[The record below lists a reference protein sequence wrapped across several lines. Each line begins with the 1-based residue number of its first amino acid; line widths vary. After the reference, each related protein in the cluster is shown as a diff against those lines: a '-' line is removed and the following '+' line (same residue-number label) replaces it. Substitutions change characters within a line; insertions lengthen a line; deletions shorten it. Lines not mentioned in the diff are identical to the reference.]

1 MTSRSRALAAAVLCL
16 ALAAPAAAQSKKEL
30 VNRILLLQQPGI
42 EALARGI
49 AEQPA
54 MRIAQAARLHLQN
67 IPADKREATFKAV
80 DADLKRYV
88 DETVPLVRD
97 RAIKLAPG
105 TLGTELETNFN
116 EAELKQLIDWLES
129 PVIKRFQQLSPQIE
143 RTLIERLVND
153 TRGQVEPKLKAL
165 EVSVSKHL
173 GLPPPQAAGAGAP
186 PGAAGVPAAAGA
198 PAPSGAAG
206 LPGNR
211 GGEPPRK

>member
-1 MTSRSRALAAAVLCL
+1 MKSRTRALAAAVLSL
-16 ALAAPAAAQSKKEL
+16 ALVAPATAQSKKEL
-30 VNRILLLQQPGI
+30 VNRILLLQQPGV

-67 IPADKREATFKAV
+67 TPADKREATFKAV
-80 DADLKRYV
+80 DADLKKYV

-97 RAIKLAPG
+97 RAIKLAPS
-105 TLGTELETNFN
+105 TLGAELETNFN

-143 RTLIERLVND
+143 RTLLERLVND
-153 TRGQVEPKLKAL
+153 TRAQVEPKLKAL
-165 EVSVSKHL
+165 ETSVSRHL
-173 GLPPPQAAGAGAP
+173 GLPPPTSG
-186 PGAAGVPAAAGA
+186 GAAAPAAAPA

-211 GGEPPRK
+211 GGGEPPRK

>member
-1 MTSRSRALAAAVLCL
+1 MTFRTRALAAVVLSL

-30 VNRILLLQQPGI
+30 VNRILLLQQPGV

-67 IPADKREATFKAV
+67 VPTDKREATFKAV

-88 DETVPLVRD
+88 DETVPLVRE

-105 TLGTELETNFN
+105 TLGTELETNFS
-116 EAELKQLIDWLES
+116 ETELKQLIDWLES

-165 EVSVSKHL
+165 EASVSKHL
-173 GLPPPQAAGAGAP
+173 GLPPPQAGGAGAP
-186 PGAAGVPAAAGA
+186 AGPAGAAGA

>member
-1 MTSRSRALAAAVLCL
+1 MTSRTRALAAVVLSL

-30 VNRILLLQQPGI
+30 VNRILLLQQPGV

-67 IPADKREATFKAV
+67 VPTDKREATFKAV

-88 DETVPLVRD
+88 DETVPLVRE

-105 TLGTELETNFN
+105 TLGTELETNFS
-116 EAELKQLIDWLES
+116 ETELKQLIDWLES

-165 EVSVSKHL
+165 EASVSKHL
-173 GLPPPQAAGAGAP
+173 GLPPPQAGGAGAP
-186 PGAAGVPAAAGA
+186 AGPAGAAGA

>member
-1 MTSRSRALAAAVLCL
+1 MKSRIRALAAAVLSL
-16 ALAAPAAAQSKKEL
+16 ALVAPVAAQSKKEL
-30 VNRILLLQQPGI
+30 VNRILLLQQPGV

-54 MRIAQAARLHLQN
+54 MRVAQAARLHLQN
-67 IPADKREATFKAV
+67 TPADKREAAFKAV
-80 DADLKRYV
+80 DADLKKYV
-88 DETVPLVRD
+88 DETVPMVRD
-97 RAIKLAPG
+97 RAIKLAPS
-105 TLGTELETNFN
+105 TLGAELETNFN

-129 PVIKRFQQLSPQIE
+129 PVIKRFQQLTPQIE
-143 RTLIERLVND
+143 RTLVERLVND

-165 EVSVSKHL
+165 EASVSKHL
-173 GLPPPQAAGAGAP
+173 GLPPPAP
-186 PGAAGVPAAAGA
+186 GGAAAPA

>member
-1 MTSRSRALAAAVLCL
+1 MKSRTRALAAAVLSL
-16 ALAAPAAAQSKKEL
+16 ALVAPVAAQSKKEL
-30 VNRILLLQQPGI
+30 VNRILLLQQPGV

-54 MRIAQAARLHLQN
+54 LRIAQAARLHLQN
-67 IPADKREATFKAV
+67 TPADKREATFKAV
-80 DADLKRYV
+80 DADLKKYV

-97 RAIKLAPG
+97 RAIKLAPS
-105 TLGTELETNFN
+105 TLGAELETNFN
-116 EAELKQLIDWLES
+116 EAELRQLIDWLES

-143 RTLIERLVND
+143 RTLVERLVNE

-165 EVSVSKHL
+165 EASVSKHL
-173 GLPPPQAAGAGAP
+173 GLPPPTSGGASAPAG
-186 PGAAGVPAAAGA
+186 

-211 GGEPPRK
+211 GGEPPKK